1 MELSVLHFYLP
12 DHKDNT
18 TAKTGVVN
26 KSSGTLTNSVLAS
39 GDWRFYIEKSE
50 CTKFQKK
57 FLDDLGINTNTIDP
71 RKLVCLAVADECYHY
86 LIVIIQMT

>member
-1 MELSVLHFYLP
+1 MELSVLHLL

-26 KSSGTLTNSVLAS
+26 KSSTLIILYSLQVIGIGFILKSRSVQN
-39 GDWRFYIEKSE
+39 F
-50 CTKFQKK
+50 KK
-57 FLDDLGINTNTIDP
+57 FLDDIGINTNTIDP

-86 LIVIIQMT
+86 LIVVIIQMT

>member
-39 GDWRFYIEKSE
+39 GDCSFILKSRSVQN
-50 CTKFQKK
+50 FKK

-71 RKLVCLAVADECYHY
+71 RKLVCMAVADECYHY

>member
-1 MELSVLHFYLP
+1 MIMELSVLHLYLP

-39 GDWRFYIEKSE
+39 GDWYRFYIEKWE

-57 FLDDLGINTNTIDP
+57 FLTT
-71 RKLVCLAVADECYHY
+71 LV
-86 LIVIIQMT
+86 